1 MGLGRNLERHC
12 VLMHRIKIM
21 LSQFILW
28 SCLFLFSLQFCGIT
42 SAQSYRELGT
52 ISLNESFENMLKYSK
67 HKDFEKLSSS
77 LQLIKPLSQS
87 LDAKYSKD
95 NEKAILSAI
104 ENKDGEKVL
113 QAVQQL
119 IFLDMEDQLLIGI
132 TIVPNSKDTAITKF
146 KNAYMDYLFLSP
158 YIQENDYSGDQKI
171 KNLFRKFVLSIN
183 KYEELAGVNQEI
195 KKEILK
201 SFPNF
206 N

>member
-1 MGLGRNLERHC
+1 
-12 VLMHRIKIM
+12 M
-21 LSQFILW
+21 LNQFILW

-42 SAQSYRELGT
+42 NAQSYRELGAV
-52 ISLNESFENMLKYSK
+52 SLNESFENMLKYSK

-87 LDAKYSKD
+87 LDAKFSK
-95 NEKAILSAI
+95 NYEKAILSAI
-104 ENKDGEKVL
+104 ENKDGEKAL

-119 IFLDMEDQLLIGI
+119 IYLDMEDQLLIGI
-132 TIVPNSKDTAITKF
+132 TIVPNSKDMAITKF

-158 YIQENDYSGDQKI
+158 YIQENDYPGDQKI

-183 KYEELAGVNQEI
+183 KYEELAGVNQDI
-195 KKEILK
+195 KKEIIK
-201 SFPNF
+201 SYPNF